1 MILKILK
8 NKVDLSILFVVC
20 IGLTLSVSAFFYVKQ
35 WEYERFIHTQQR
47 QIDGYVRALQ
57 KDFVAFKQIL
67 YSLQGLFN
75 VSDDINQEDFN
86 LFITPYLHDYPT
98 IYAVEWIKS
107 VTPKTIDSPIDMW
120 HYSKTGEPEPIA
132 VSQQHYPITFI
143 APFEQ
148 RKNQRGFDLNSEKSF
163 STLFQ
168 QANHYAHITASE
180 ATPITT
186 HRGKQ
191 LGFRL
196 ILPVY
201 RHYIPESLQGR
212 QLRGFI
218 SITFIVKELI
228 HQVLRSPR
236 QSKENFLLLIDKT
249 QNTANPYL
257 YAPSWYNRIKE
268 DASQNVQLLL
278 SAPLDFGQRPWQFD
292 LYQANYHFYIRH
304 IYAWTVLLIGIILTF
319 GTLRYMQLILFR
331 AKWAEELVASRTN
344 SLAKANE
351 TLNQEVLARQ
361 KTTEAL
367 EISRQHFKTIFNEA
381 AMGIAQLD
389 LEGHILDSN
398 KALQHLLGYSPTELQ
413 ATYIHDLVHPADRNK
428 DHALLQ
434 ALLAEKQASYTITK
448 RYLRRGQH
456 SLWINQNSSI
466 VRNNQQTFIIS
477 MFEDITENRLAEQA
491 RRAAEQKYRD
501 IFEHSIEG
509 IFQSTLNGQ
518 YLNVNPA
525 FVRIFDYDNAEQIY
539 SEVVDVAK
547 QIYVDPEKRKEF
559 LNLLDINSKVQSFEY
574 QAYCRDKRII
584 WVSETARAVRDD
596 TGEIHFYEGMIEDIT
611 QRKLTE
617 NKLRY
622 DASHDKLTGLLNR
635 NALTEHLNQ
644 LLAHHSSHPEIHF
657 SLLFLDLDRFKIV
670 NDSLGHWMG
679 DKLLID
685 VAQRLT
691 KHSYNKDILA
701 RFGGDEF
708 ALIIH
713 HIDNNELEQRV
724 KTIQQLLT
732 EPYVLGDEVFKT
744 TASIG
749 VALSS
754 NNYKNADEMLRDV
767 DTAMY
772 EAKKQN
778 GGKFVIFQQGMHTN
792 VINILRMESDLRSA
806 LDNNE
811 FCLYYQPIISLSEWK
826 TVGLEALVRWEH
838 PERGLIMPDEF
849 IPLAEETG
857 LIHELGLWVF
867 EEACSQLQQWR
878 GKFSQYSNLGMNIN
892 VSPIQLKHS
901 NIVQQI
907 EEILHQT
914 QIKAGACRLEITENA
929 IMQNPDLVIN
939 LLNDLKALEVLLYID
954 DFGTGYSSLS
964 YLSRFPIDALKIDKG
979 FIKEINAPGKP
990 AQIAEAII
998 ALGAAFDL
1006 KIVAEGVENNTQLSI
1021 LHAAHCHHVQG
1032 FLFSRPQSAQDIEV
1046 YLDKSV
1052 FTLEENRLIYQ

>member
-8 NKVDLSILFVVC
+8 NKVELSILFVVC
-20 IGLTLSVSAFFYVKQ
+20 IGFTLSISAFFYVKQ
-35 WEYERFIHTQQR
+35 WEHERFIHTQQK
-47 QIDGYVRALQ
+47 QIDGYVRTLQ

-75 VSDDINQEDFN
+75 VSEHITQDDFS
-86 LFITPYLHDYPT
+86 LFITPYLHDYPA

-107 VTPKTIDSPIDMW
+107 VTPQTINTPIDMW
-120 HYSKTGEPEPIA
+120 HYSEEGVPQPLTIN
-132 VSQQHYPITFI
+132 QQHYPITFI

-148 RKNQRGFDLNSEKSF
+148 RKNQLGFDLNSQKSF
-163 STLFQ
+163 NTLFQ
-168 QANHYAHITASE
+168 QTNRYVRITASE
-180 ATPITT
+180 ATPIIT

-201 RHYIPESLQGR
+201 QHYIPQSLQGR
-212 QLRGFI
+212 KLRGFI
-218 SITFIVKELI
+218 SITFIIEELI
-228 HQVLRSPR
+228 RQVLRAPR
-236 QSKENFLLLIDKT
+236 QSKEHFLLLVDKT
-249 QNTANPYL
+249 PNTGTPYL
-257 YAPSWYNRIKE
+257 YAPSWYNHVNEKINK
-268 DASQNVQLLL
+268 NIQLLL
-278 SAPLDFGQRPWQFD
+278 SAPLDFGQRPWQFN

-304 IYAWTVLLIGIILTF
+304 IYAWAVLFIGIILTI
-319 GTLRYMQLILFR
+319 GTVRYMQLILFR
-331 AKWAEELVASRTN
+331 AKWAEELVTSRTN
-344 SLAKANE
+344 SLAKANK
-351 TLNQEVLARQ
+351 TLNQEIIARQ
-361 KTTEAL
+361 KMTEAL
-367 EISRQHFKTIFNEA
+367 EISRQHFQTIFNEA
-381 AMGIAQLD
+381 AMGIAQID
-389 LEGHILDSN
+389 LKGHILDSN
-398 KALQHLLGYSPTELQ
+398 KALQHLLDYSATELQ
-413 ATYIHDLVHPADRNK
+413 ATYIQNLVHPEDRNK
-428 DHALLQ
+428 DQALLQ
-434 ALLAEKQASYTITK
+434 ALLTNKQTSYTTTK
-448 RYLRRGQH
+448 RYLRRGQQ

-466 VRNNQQTFIIS
+466 VRNNQKTFIIS
-477 MFEDITENRLAEQA
+477 MFEDITESRLAEQA

-509 IFQSTLNGQ
+509 IFQSTLSGQ

-525 FVRIFDYDNAEQIY
+525 FVRIFDYDSAEQIY
-539 SEVVDVAK
+539 SEVFDVAK
-547 QIYVDPEKRKEF
+547 QIYVEPEKRKEF
-559 LNLLDINSKVQSFEY
+559 LHLLDINSKVQSFEY

-584 WVSETARAVRDD
+584 WVSETARAVRDEA
-596 TGEIHFYEGMIEDIT
+596 GKIRFYEGMIEDIT

-635 NALTEHLNQ
+635 SALTEHLNQ
-644 LLAHHSSHPEIHF
+644 LLLDYPAHPDKHF

-691 KHSYNKDILA
+691 KHSYETDILA

-708 ALIIH
+708 ALIIY
-713 HIDNNELEQRV
+713 HIDNQALEHRV
-724 KTIQQLLT
+724 KAIQQLLT

-792 VINILRMESDLRSA
+792 VINILRMESDLRNA

-811 FCLYYQPIISLSEWK
+811 FCLYYQPIVSLSEWK
-826 TVGLEALVRWEH
+826 IVGLESLIRWEH

-867 EEACSQLQQWR
+867 AEACAQLQKWR
-878 GKFSQYSNLGMNIN
+878 DQFTYYSNLGMNIN
-892 VSPIQLKHS
+892 VSPIQLKRS

-907 EEILHQT
+907 EQILSQT
-914 QIKAGACRLEITENA
+914 QIKAGGCRLEITENA

-1006 KIVAEGVENNTQLSI
+1006 KIIAEGVENNTQLSI

-1032 FLFSRPQSAQDIEV
+1032 FLFSRPQSAQDIEL
-1046 YLDKSV
+1046 YLDKSI
-1052 FTLEENRLIYQ
+1052 FTLEESRLMYQ